1 MFEEE
6 KKLIAQYY
14 AIIKQKTGE
23 DIDIMYDIL
32 NMEDAEPDD
41 EESDDEED
49 TNTANGKGED
59 SEEESEEEVDISED
73 EIDLD
78 DSDDDEDED
87 EEDDDDEEGS
97 DYEIDLMIGETS
109 EVLLGIRYFNVK
121 KEVIYDLLRNKEL
134 EKSDTSGKN
143 KSKLSGKEAL
153 KFHFENIDFK
163 IDHDFVVYTKNGD
176 VLGEVT
182 YIECIPKQNHPEL
195 EKMLFSVDK
204 DLFKLQVQ
212 V

>member
-32 NMEDAEPDD
+32 NEEDNVEPDEKD
-41 EESDDEED
+41 TPTTESAKKD
-49 TNTANGKGED
+49 D
-59 SEEESEEEVDISED
+59 SEKEPEDEVDISED
-73 EIDLD
+73 EIELD
-78 DSDDDEDED
+78 EDEDDEDED
-87 EEDDDDEEGS
+87 EEESDEEEP
-97 DYEIDLMIGETS
+97 DYEIDLMIGDTS
-109 EVLLGIRYFNVK
+109 EVLLGIRFFNAK
-121 KEVIYDLLRNKEL
+121 KEIIYDLLRNKEF
-134 EKSDTSGKN
+134 EKESSSNTKN
-143 KSKLSGKEAL
+143 KSKLTGKEAL
-153 KFHFENIDFK
+153 RFHFENIDFK
-163 IDHDFVVYTKNGD
+163 IDHDFIIYTKNAD

-182 YIECIPKQNHPEL
+182 YAELTPNPDVPEL
-195 EKMLFSVDK
+195 ERMIFTVDK